1 MSPGIGKRDELF
13 DDLRQRVAASEFLGW
28 MGIEL
33 LDVRSGEVDLA
44 LEAGPRHMN
53 LQGLLHGGLISTLA
67 DTATGLAV
75 RTKLEPG
82 TRHVTIQ
89 LAVQF
94 LSAGRPGRIIAHG
107 RIVRAGRQIA
117 HAEADI
123 VDASGKLLARAQ
135 STVAIKTDRPIG
147 AEVGDAAPQ

>member
-1 MSPGIGKRDELF
+1 MGQGRENF
-13 DDLRQRVAASEFLGW
+13 DDLRQRFAASEFLRW
-28 MGIEL
+28 AEIEL
-33 LDVRSGEVDLA
+33 VDVRLGEVDLA
-44 LEAGPRHMN
+44 LDVGSRHMN
-53 LQGLLHGGLISTLA
+53 LQGLLHGGMISTMA

-94 LSAGRPGRIIAHG
+94 LAAGREGRIEAHG
-107 RIVRAGRQIA
+107 RVVRLGRQIA

-123 VDASGKLLARAQ
+123 VDPAGKLLARAQ
-135 STVAIKTDRPIG
+135 STVAITEDR
-147 AEVGDAAPQ
+147 